1 MRCGGDAF
9 HQSGLT
15 CTESHLC
22 ACVALIQLLLVHE
35 ASLRQKGLVAL
46 LKCVT
51 SQVRGRVWPLLLG
64 VEPHLSPEAEEEY
77 LEARCAKHADSSVV
91 ECDIQRSL
99 WSFTEGMSR
108 RKHSKPLYVSFMK
121 GLGFLMLCY
130 AHCAL
135 HCVSALSL
143 SLPSALWLR
152 STVFLGTERVL

>member
-9 HQSGLT
+9 HQIGLT

-22 ACVALIQLLLVHE
+22 ACVALIQLLHIHE
-35 ASLRQKGLVAL
+35 ASVRQQGLEAL
-46 LKCVT
+46 LKGVT

-121 GLGFLMLCY
+121 GLGSPHAFLCCATPTAPCTVCLRCACPCLLLSGCAALC
-130 AHCAL
+130 
-135 HCVSALSL
+135 S
-143 SLPSALWLR
+143 
-152 STVFLGTERVL
+152 